1 MSELK
6 PIITSRSLELG
17 DHFDDIKDKIES
29 DKKYA
34 GLEKLCQFYDKG
46 KRLEYCTERIYPNHS
61 EHPAR
66 IPILFLFS
74 NPHPDSVRRG
84 LFLSGPHSRSFWQRL
99 FESDHLRLPVGEIN
113 LQSWDNST
121 PKRLGQLMLKGK
133 YESDFLLYFHCL
145 WPIPT
150 NQVADLKRLFALKSQ
165 LLWGKIDEDGQK
177 ELAEF
182 VEHEQIKHIVVFT
195 GEIFRLITG
204 ANKADYKGR
213 RDLIKCAVNDFSLDG
228 NIEKYQGRLS
238 FCHAKAR
245 FSNNVDV
252 YLGLDTRSKNIGK
265 GMKKRPFTS
274 VLDMILRR
282 ILETK
287 RESLKGQSPFKK
299 LSSPS
304 PY

>member
-1 MSELK
+1 MCELK
-6 PIITSRSLELG
+6 PIITSRSLELS
-17 DHFDDIKDKIES
+17 DNLDDIVNTIKS
-29 DKKYA
+29 DSRYA
-34 GLEKLCQFYDKG
+34 GLKKLCKFYCNEN
-46 KRLEYCTERIYPNHS
+46 RIRYFTERIYPNHS

-74 NPHPDSVRRG
+74 NPHPCSVKLG

-99 FESDHLRLPVGEIN
+99 FESDYLRLPVGEIN
-113 LQSWDNST
+113 LKCWDKST
-121 PKRLGQLMLKGK
+121 PKLLGQLMLEGK

-165 LLWGKIDEDGQK
+165 LLWGKIDEGGQK
-177 ELAEF
+177 ELAEL

-213 RDLIKCAVNDFSLDG
+213 RDLIKCAVNDFSRDG
-228 NIEKYQGRLS
+228 NIEKYQRRLS
-238 FCHAKAR
+238 FCHAEAR

-274 VLDMILRR
+274 VLDMILGR
-282 ILETK
+282 ILEINGV
-287 RESLKGQSPFKK
+287 E
-299 LSSPS
+299 
-304 PY
+304 